1 MSLAPS
7 CLVRAV
13 RLVLLLL
20 PLHPKSSSHRNIKC
34 PDRLLSMG
42 RLLHHLLLLDSQ
54 VSKDNT
60 LRGLDLVASLRSL
73 LKQLRPRVLEREA
86 VLAGLLRAVQP
97 HLRSTLQCHIP
108 DLDSRLR
115 FQPIRLPIMGG
126 CNSTLL
132 LLLASHSRNNS
143 SLLLTL

>member
-1 MSLAPS
+1 
-7 CLVRAV
+7 
-13 RLVLLLL
+13 
-20 PLHPKSSSHRNIKC
+20 
-34 PDRLLSMG
+34 MG